1 MTAYR
6 IQITAK
12 FSEEELKKSLN
23 LETINLETLSKVIES
38 YILDGKTNK
47 SSLENVNVSII
58 QDDPRNTEI
67 K

>member
-1 MTAYR
+1 MTEYR

-23 LETINLETLSKVIES
+23 LETIHLETLSKVIES